1 MEEIVVAHLINHVE
15 KDKVTVMSMMI
26 VTLVLCADTT
36 IVWALV
42 LIVLMTVV
50 VSSSKYITMKK
61 DFLMLTLIHM
71 AYFPT

>member
-15 KDKVTVMSMMI
+15 KDRVTVMSMMI

-50 VSSSKYITMKK
+50 VSSSK
-61 DFLMLTLIHM
+61 
-71 AYFPT
+71 